1 MLMAAQ
7 MPINISLP
15 QANIHLP
22 VMVICLY
29 VLLKHNHGLL
39 FQILQIVSSSN
50 CVDLLKLFEKHKKTA
65 RQWDSKHL
73 DEYLSEARSL
83 ISNDDNFYL
92 VKTLKASICLLRSEK
107 K

>member
-7 MPINISLP
+7 VPINISIS

-22 VMVICLY
+22 VMVMCFY
-29 VLLKHNHGLL
+29 MLLRHNRELL

-50 CVDLLKLFEKHKKTA
+50 CVDLLKLFEKHKKTV
-65 RQWDSKHL
+65 RLWDSKHL

-83 ISNDDNFYL
+83 ISNDENFYL
-92 VKTLKASICLLRSEK
+92 VKTLKASICLLHSEMK
-107 K
+107 